1 MDEKNEDKV
10 NIKRYNVDIKRYNV
24 DIKRYNVDFKK
35 DKENS
40 VENEVIKDNLKE
52 DKIDINYLLQPIDT
66 DIIFHPS
73 ITSFKSIKNYKKKE
87 INIFSKDNIN

>member
-1 MDEKNEDKV
+1 MDEKNKKPVE
-10 NIKRYNVDIKRYNV
+10 
-24 DIKRYNVDFKK
+24 FKK
-35 DKENS
+35 DK
-40 VENEVIKDNLKE
+40 ENEVIKDNLKE
-52 DKIDINYLLQPIDT
+52 DKIDITYLLKPIDT